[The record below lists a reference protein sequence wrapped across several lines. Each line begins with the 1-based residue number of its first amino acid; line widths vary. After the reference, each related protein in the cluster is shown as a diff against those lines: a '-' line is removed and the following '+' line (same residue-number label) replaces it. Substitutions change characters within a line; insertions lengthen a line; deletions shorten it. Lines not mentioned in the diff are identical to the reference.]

1 MGIIK
6 PELSTHLL
14 EKLKNRIRL
23 NIGHEGHTTNI
34 PEKIESTLNGV
45 LLEVKQKISPKG
57 IYRILPILGT
67 DTDNILTKAGPIQST
82 LFTRLA
88 NACSGDRFI
97 VFTIVTLGSKLE
109 EIRHPDAGIYCQ
121 WIFDKL
127 GSELVEMVAD
137 LIEEDLKKKSEVSG
151 LEFSSR
157 FSPGYCDWPLKGQQ
171 IIFDS
176 VDASLIDVCLTPHFV
191 MSPLKSVSAIF
202 IAAKQVPYK
211 TPCRFCDKKDCKWR
225 KPS

>member
-6 PELSTHLL
+6 PELRTHLI
-14 EKLKNRIRL
+14 EKLRNRLRL
-23 NIGHEGHTTNI
+23 NIGHEGYATNI
-34 PEKIESTLNGV
+34 PEKIERTLDDI
-45 LLEVKQKISPKG
+45 LLSVQKTAHPKG

-88 NACSGDRFI
+88 HACSGDRFI
-97 VFTIVTLGSKLE
+97 AFTIATLGNELE
-109 EIRHPDAGIYCQ
+109 KISYPDTGIYYQ

-137 LIEEDLKKKSEVSG
+137 IIEEDWKTQSGVSG

-157 FSPGYCDWPLKGQQ
+157 FSPGYCDWPLKEQHV
-171 IIFDS
+171 IFNS
-176 VDASLIDVCLTPHFV
+176 VDASQIDVCLTPHFV
-191 MSPLKSVSAIF
+191 MSPLKSVSAIS

-211 TPCRFCDKKDCKWR
+211 TPCRFCNKRNCKWR